1 VPGCWAAGDNRGVG
15 GSREGIAT
23 AHFRGP
29 FADPNGTL
37 FFADHIDYDFA
48 PVPTPEPTT
57 LLLVGTGAAGLLARR
72 RARRNLDG

>member
-1 VPGCWAAGDNRGVG
+1 MPGCWAAGDNRGVG
-15 GSREGIAT
+15 GSGEGIAT